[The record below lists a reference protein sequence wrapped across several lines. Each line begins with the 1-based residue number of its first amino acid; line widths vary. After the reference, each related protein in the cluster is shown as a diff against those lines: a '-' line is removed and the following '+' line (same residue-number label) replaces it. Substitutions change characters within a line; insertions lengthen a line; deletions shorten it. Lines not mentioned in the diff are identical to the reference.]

1 MISAQEFLIRTR
13 VEYHVL
19 EAWIAD
25 GWLVPPQT
33 EPELMFS
40 DIDLARAQL
49 IRDLR
54 EDFGV
59 NDEGISVILHLI
71 DQMHGLR
78 RSLQGLLEGMRG
90 DASQAD
96 QRRGLCVFASSLR
109 NKGWLGMLTVYGR
122 KSSFNVQKV
131 MWLVAEL
138 GLAHRHIEQGGPH
151 AASIPRNSAR

>member
-13 VEYHVL
+13 VEHHVL
-19 EAWIAD
+19 EAWIEA

-40 DIDLARAQL
+40 DVDLARAQL

-59 NDEGISVILHLI
+59 NDEGISVVLHLI

-78 RSLQGLLEGMRG
+78 HSLQSLLEEMRI
-90 DASQAD
+90 DA
-96 QRRGLCVFASSLR
+96 QRVDER
-109 NKGWLGMLTVYGR
+109 
-122 KSSFNVQKV
+122 
-131 MWLVAEL
+131 
-138 GLAHRHIEQGGPH
+138 
-151 AASIPRNSAR
+151 